1 MSAQI
6 ITETRSESSTRFGFW
21 LYLMTDC
28 MIFATLFATYAVL
41 ASGTNSGPGAKELFD
56 LPFVLAETIILLV
69 SSVLSGIM
77 LLAIRHGK
85 KQLALRLLSSVVA
98 LGIAFV
104 GMELYEFNIL
114 INEGHSWQSN
124 AFLSSFFTLVATHGL
139 HITVGILWA
148 SVLGYRIAKDGI
160 TSGHARKARLFTVFW
175 HFLDVVW
182 IFIFTFVY
190 MFGGIQ

>member
-1 MSAQI
+1 MTTTTL
-6 ITETRSESSTRFGFW
+6 TETRHDSTTKFGFW

-41 ASGTNSGPGAKELFD
+41 LGGTNGGPTSGEIFE
-56 LPFVLAETIILLV
+56 LPFVLVETIILLV

-85 KQLALRLLSSVVA
+85 KALATRLLATVIA

-104 GMELYEFNIL
+104 GMELYEFNKL
-114 INEGHSWQSN
+114 AQEGYDWQHS

-139 HITVGILWA
+139 HITIGVLWA
-148 SVLGYRIAKDGI
+148 SVLLYRMAKDGI
-160 TSGHARKARLFTVFW
+160 TTHHARKAALFTVFW

-190 MFGGIQ
+190 MFGGKI